1 MIRGDTDELTAPLGR
16 SLRPRRQPP
25 TLRIIAAGLAI
36 AVLAGTAL
44 WFAPVKELLRGR
56 QSAMRTE
63 PQPPKPV
70 PAPPTVPEAG
80 ATGSIRNPDAPPR
93 TVTIIDGMSGKRQE
107 VVIGSP
113 ETAPGGTA
121 GQRSR

>member
-1 MIRGDTDELTAPLGR
+1 MIRGDADELTAPLGR
-16 SLRPRRQPP
+16 ALRPRRQPR

-56 QSAMRTE
+56 QTAMRTE
-63 PQPPKPV
+63 PLLPKQV
-70 PAPPTVPEAG
+70 PAPASVPEAG
-80 ATGSIRNPDAPPR
+80 ATGSIRTPDAPPR

-113 ETAPGGTA
+113 EAAPDGA
-121 GQRSR
+121 ARQRSR